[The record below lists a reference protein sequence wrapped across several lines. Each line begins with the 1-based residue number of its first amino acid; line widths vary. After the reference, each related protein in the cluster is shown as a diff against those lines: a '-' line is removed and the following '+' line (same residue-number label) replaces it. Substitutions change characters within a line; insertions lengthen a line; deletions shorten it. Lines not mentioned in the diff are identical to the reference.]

1 MAQPK
6 RAVRELEAA
15 FREAGIR
22 NVEAAGDHVRV
33 SLGEQR
39 PLEVKAISVGHGRPQ
54 EVRNALAHFRATY
67 PDAAATFV
75 AGHFTTGAVELLE
88 ESRVNYLDDCRF
100 VFTFDNPFVAIQR
113 DRDCQHVRKTPGASA
128 LGGQIGVAVQV
139 ILLDPR
145 EWWQVT
151 DLAVA
156 ANVAPGTAQ
165 AALKRLEDAELMF
178 AAGVGPNKRR
188 RVLDKGAL
196 LDLWAIDAQKDRNRL
211 VSAHVYAQGPK
222 DLAEAVSGRLT
233 QGHIGHAVTGAAA
246 ALLIAPHA
254 TEVRMCEVWVNSTV
268 SADLITAAL
277 GTPPVEKGGNVIVLR
292 ARTDAPLFRA
302 QGEDGVVVANSLRV
316 YADLLQDPKRGQ
328 EQAQFLRETKMGF

>member
-22 NVEAAGDHVRV
+22 NVEATQDHVCV

-67 PDAAATFV
+67 PNAAAAFV
-75 AGHFTTGAVELLE
+75 AGHFTTGAVELLD

-100 VFTFDNPFVAIQR
+100 VFTFDNPFVAIKR
-113 DRDCQHVRKTPGASA
+113 DRDCQQVRKTPGTSA
-128 LGGQIGVAVQV
+128 LGGQIGVAVQE
-139 ILLDPR
+139 ILLDER

-151 DLAVA
+151 DLAVEA
-156 ANVAPGTAQ
+156 HVAPGTAQ
-165 AALKRLEDAELMF
+165 AALKRLEEAELMV

-188 RVLDKGAL
+188 RVLDQGAL
-196 LDLWAIDAQKDRNRL
+196 LDRWVADAKKDRHL
-211 VSAHVYAQGPK
+211 LLSAYVYAQGPK
-222 DLAEAVSGRLT
+222 NLAKAVSGRLA

-268 SADLITAAL
+268 SVDMITAAL
-277 GTPPVEKGGNVIVLR
+277 GTPPVEKGGNVIVMR
-292 ARTDAPLFRA
+292 SRTDAPLFRA
-302 QGEDGVVVANSLRV
+302 QEEDGVVVANTLRV